1 MNKIERLKLFESR
14 REWMIFVSI
23 FVSLALFQLYLSY
36 RSYRELTASKF
47 HHTIVTVLN
56 QYPKTS
62 KRGKP
67 YFVLR
72 LKSDEGYHFV
82 TTRFEDLRDL
92 RDRRLE
98 MGFITSKIT
107 FWDYMR
113 GFFAPSFDLFLL
125 PERPSISSKINAW
138 IAKQHTHRWMREL
151 YGALFLAKPI
161 SKDLREH
168 IAGLGVSHLIA
179 ISGYHLGFL
188 YALLLL
194 LLSPVYRFFQD
205 RYFPYRNRTFDL
217 GVTIML
223 ALSGYAILI
232 GMTPS
237 IVRSLTMLI
246 FGFFLYTRHFKII
259 SFEVLAVSVL
269 FLIAMDISLF
279 WSVAFWFSVSGIFFI
294 YLFLHYFDGL
304 KKWQIALGINFW
316 VYVMMHPIVHFI
328 FARFS
333 VSQLL
338 SPILSLLF
346 AIFYPLVWV
355 LHLLGMGDLLDG
367 VMLKLLA
374 VEMPTFEYH
383 TPLWFLAIYV
393 ALMIASIFWRWAFGM
408 LILTGLG
415 FWVRLLLLS
424 FSL

>member
-1 MNKIERLKLFESR
+1 
-14 REWMIFVSI
+14 MIFVSI
-23 FVSLALFQLYLSY
+23 FVSLALFHLYLSY
-36 RSYRELTASKF
+36 RSYQDLTASKF
-47 HHTIVTVLN
+47 QHTTVTVLN
-56 QYPKTS
+56 QYPKTT

-72 LKSDEGYHFV
+72 LKSDEGYRFV

-92 RDRRLE
+92 RGRRMEIGL
-98 MGFITSKIT
+98 ITSKIG

-125 PERPSISSKINAW
+125 PENPSLSTKINAW
-138 IAKQHTHRWMREL
+138 ITKQHTHPWMREL

-161 SKDLREH
+161 SKDLRER
-168 IAGLGVSHLIA
+168 ISGLGINHLVA

-194 LLSPVYRFFQD
+194 LLSPIYRLFQD
-205 RYFPYRNRTFDL
+205 HYFPYRNRTFDL

-259 SFEVLAVSVL
+259 SFEVLVVSVL
-269 FLIAMDISLF
+269 FLIAMKVSLF

-328 FARFS
+328 FDRFS
-333 VSQLL
+333 FSQLL
-338 SPILSLLF
+338 SPFLSLLF

-355 LHLLGMGDLLDG
+355 LHLLGLGDLLDG
-367 VMLKLLA
+367 AMLKLLA
-374 VEMPTFEYH
+374 VEMPIFEYH

-393 ALMIASIFWRWAFGM
+393 SLMIASIFWCWAFWVLVLLGV
-408 LILTGLG
+408 G
-415 FWVRLLLLS
+415 FWARLLLLP
-424 FSL
+424 FLL